1 MDISEYFCCD
11 NSGTLFHVNSNLIY
25 NIMEVI
31 VRIMKVNP
39 WTGLTKWPT
48 TFDYVGPYWTRSG
61 NIYTGLSTEDA
72 RRLEKALN
80 KEEGELSPNS
90 DFWTTFAVK
99 LGKRDLILDTDKPLD
114 ELQYLFLKGHKR
126 VADGLANMNPSKDY
140 VLINKDSE
148 AEQANRINK
157 IKREAYRELDKMSIE
172 DMRKCLR
179 LYGMKSDTMSNEL
192 VEAKL
197 TEQVETAPDKFMLKW
212 VNNPN
217 KEINFVIE
225 EAIAKNIIRKNRTQ
239 YFFGT
244 DLIGNGIDDVIAYLN
259 NKKNQDIRIAI
270 QQEIKSK

>member
-1 MDISEYFCCD
+1 
-11 NSGTLFHVNSNLIY
+11 
-25 NIMEVI
+25 MEVI

-61 NIYTGLSTEDA
+61 NIYTGLSSEDA

-80 KEEGELSPNS
+80 KEEGELAPNS

-99 LGKRDLILDTDKPLD
+99 IGKRDLILDTEKPLD

-126 VADGLANMNPSKDY
+126 VADGLSNMNPSKDY
-140 VLINKDSE
+140 VLINKDAE
-148 AEQANRINK
+148 AEQANRVNK
-157 IKREAYRELDKMSIE
+157 VKREAYRELDKMSIE

-197 TEQVETAPDKFMLKW
+197 TEQVETSPEKFML
-212 VNNPN
+212 
-217 KEINFVIE
+217 
-225 EAIAKNIIRKNRTQ
+225 
-239 YFFGT
+239 
-244 DLIGNGIDDVIAYLN
+244 NG
-259 NKKNQDIRIAI
+259 
-270 QQEIKSK
+270 

>member
-1 MDISEYFCCD
+1 
-11 NSGTLFHVNSNLIY
+11 
-25 NIMEVI
+25 MEVI

-48 TFDYVGPYWTRSG
+48 TFDYVGPYYTRSG
-61 NIYTGLSTEDA
+61 SIYTGLSEQDA

-90 DFWTTFAVK
+90 EFWTTFAVK
-99 LGKRDLILDTDKPLD
+99 IGKKELILDTDRPLD

-126 VADGLANMNPSKDY
+126 VADGLSNMAPSKDY
-140 VLINKDSE
+140 ALINKDAE
-148 AEQANRINK
+148 AEQTNRINK
-157 IKREAYRELDKMSIE
+157 IKREAYREIDKMSIE

-192 VEAKL
+192 IEAKL
-197 TEQVETAPDKFMLKW
+197 TEQIEVSPDKFMLKW

-225 EAIAKNIIRKNRTQ
+225 EAIAKNIIRKNRSQ

-244 DLIGNGIDDVIAYLN
+244 DLIGNGIDDVIAYLQD
-259 NKKNQDIRIAI
+259 KKNQDIKLAI
-270 QQEIKSK
+270 LQEIKSK

>member
-1 MDISEYFCCD
+1 M
-11 NSGTLFHVNSNLIY
+11 
-25 NIMEVI
+25 
-31 VRIMKVNP
+31 
-39 WTGLTKWPT
+39 
-48 TFDYVGPYWTRSG
+48 
-61 NIYTGLSTEDA
+61 
-72 RRLEKALN
+72 
-80 KEEGELSPNS
+80 SPNS

-244 DLIGNGIDDVIAYLN
+244 DLIGNGIDDVIVYLQD
-259 NKKNQDIRIAI
+259 KKNQDIKLAI
-270 QQEIKSK
+270 MNEIKSK

>member
-1 MDISEYFCCD
+1 
-11 NSGTLFHVNSNLIY
+11 
-25 NIMEVI
+25 
-31 VRIMKVNP
+31 
-39 WTGLTKWPT
+39 
-48 TFDYVGPYWTRSG
+48 
-61 NIYTGLSTEDA
+61 
-72 RRLEKALN
+72 
-80 KEEGELSPNS
+80 
-90 DFWTTFAVK
+90 
-99 LGKRDLILDTDKPLD
+99 
-114 ELQYLFLKGHKR
+114 
-126 VADGLANMNPSKDY
+126 MNPSKDY

-244 DLIGNGIDDVIAYLN
+244 DLIGNGIDDVIVYLQD
-259 NKKNQDIRIAI
+259 KKNQDIKLAI
-270 QQEIKSK
+270 MNEIKSK

>member
-1 MDISEYFCCD
+1 
-11 NSGTLFHVNSNLIY
+11 
-25 NIMEVI
+25 MEVI

-48 TFDYVGPYWTRSG
+48 TYDYVGPYWTRNG
-61 NIYTGLSTEDA
+61 NIYTGLSTADA
-72 RRLEKALN
+72 RRLEKALG
-80 KEEGELSPNS
+80 KQEGELNPDSE
-90 DFWTTFAVK
+90 FWDTFAVK
-99 LGKRDLILDTDKPLD
+99 IGKKDVILDTDRPLD

-126 VADGLANMNPSKDY
+126 VADGLSNMNPSKDY
-140 VLINKDSE
+140 VINKDAE
-148 AEQANRINK
+148 AEQTNRINK
-157 IKREAYRELDKMSIE
+157 AKREAYRELDKMSIE

-197 TEQVETAPDKFMLKW
+197 SEQVETSPEKFMLKW

-225 EAIAKNIIRKNRTQ
+225 EAIAKNIIRKSRTQ

-244 DLIGNGIDDVIAYLN
+244 DLIGNGIDDVIAFLQD
-259 NKKNQDIRIAI
+259 KKNQDLKLTIL
-270 QQEIKSK
+270 QEIRSK

>member
-1 MDISEYFCCD
+1 
-11 NSGTLFHVNSNLIY
+11 
-25 NIMEVI
+25 MEVI

-48 TFDYVGPYWTRSG
+48 TYDYVGPYWTRNG
-61 NIYTGLSTEDA
+61 NIYTGLSTADA
-72 RRLEKALN
+72 RRLEKALG
-80 KEEGELSPNS
+80 KQEGELNPDSE
-90 DFWTTFAVK
+90 FWDTFAVK
-99 LGKRDLILDTDKPLD
+99 IGKKDVILDTDRPLD

-126 VADGLANMNPSKDY
+126 VADGLSNMNPSKDY
-140 VLINKDSE
+140 VLINKDAE
-148 AEQANRINK
+148 AEQTNRINNA
-157 IKREAYRELDKMSIE
+157 KREAYRELDKMSIE

-197 TEQVETAPDKFMLKW
+197 SEQVETSPEKFMLKW

-225 EAIAKNIIRKNRTQ
+225 EAIAKNIIRKSRTQ

-244 DLIGNGIDDVIAYLN
+244 DLIGNGIDDVIAFLQD
-259 NKKNQDIRIAI
+259 KKNQDIKLAI
-270 QQEIKSK
+270 LNEIKSK